1 MKNFNSTL
9 KTIHIP
15 TTGEAMENTRVRIK
29 RINEYGTIK
38 DTYMTFNGQVIFTV
52 LTDAGK
58 ELKLPFN
65 GVEALD

>member
-1 MKNFNSTL
+1 
-9 KTIHIP
+9 
-15 TTGEAMENTRVRIK
+15 MENTRVRIK
-29 RINEYGTIK
+29 EINEYGTIK

-65 GVEALD
+65 GVEAVD